1 MIFLFFSFSVYA
13 PETMGVKYSKED
25 SNWLICSPLI
35 YDPNQRREAW
45 RFITYMFLHGSNEHL
60 IFNMLIQL
68 FVGKLLKKILFIIM
82 SETSRLRA
90 LEIDAKVSL
99 ILASLDI

>member
-1 MIFLFFSFSVYA
+1 MFVFSFSVYA
-13 PETMGVKYSKED
+13 PETMGVKYLEGE

-68 FVGKLLKKILFIIM
+68 FVGKFIKKIYIA
-82 SETSRLRA
+82 E
-90 LEIDAKVSL
+90 
-99 ILASLDI
+99 